1 MASKK
6 KKQKGMVFHQEGAT
20 NPAAAPAADHP
31 PARFVVPKP
40 GKASEGG
47 MEPGTG
53 ITHKEADTMGKP
65 KVYPSKETIRTCEGL
80 PDVKHPPGPDN
91 LSPDSIRSGIRVTLD
106 NNSMWNE
113 FFRCRT
119 EMILTQQGSRM
130 FPSCRF
136 RISGLQPSRKYS
148 LVMDVQPLDNSCYK
162 WTGKTWQ
169 VAGKAESHVKSQPFA
184 HPDSPSA
191 GQHWMQSPVSFYKL
205 KLTNNISDQ
214 DGNTVLRPLHRYLPR
229 LHVVQSDKAAKDIK
243 LNGPSVVTFT
253 FPQTEFMAVTAY
265 QNSRFSQLKVDYN
278 PFAKGLKEEGS
289 GSLGLLKLKL
299 KSGKDSL
306 KDGGTTS
313 SEQHPV
319 KKSLKS
325 LLANHKP
332 KSSKPVD
339 PTPSGSG
346 DLQKK
351 TTTEE
356 DQAAVTGESLCSN
369 PLPAQKLFSELI
381 REAHVS
387 LHRCN
392 LEQLGINNN
401 TPHRT
406 ERTNS
411 KTTAL
416 KSKDVPKRESIPGRT
431 QRDTSSAKTA
441 DTVVTKRKVKK
452 DKDLLNSV
460 NCKDKVRTDCSE
472 VSNVVAQNSSVDSD
486 SQSKPEVPPEEIKK
500 HKRLA
505 PLPALAL
512 FLKQHSTKSKM
523 AKSKLDPPPPE
534 APAGLPSDCAN
545 KATNSSK
552 DLTGDVLNQASG
564 HTDAHLPPDKMNVT
578 GQVVGTACKPS
589 SPLCPDAVVF
599 TDPKTLR
606 SQDSLVVSTDPKTLR
621 SQDSLV
627 VSTDPKILRSQ
638 DSLVFSADPKT
649 LRSHDSLVVCAD
661 PNTLRS
667 HGSLVVSTDP
677 KTLRSQDLLASVSES
692 IGPEPTVTQV
702 LPNSDLQF
710 CKASTS
716 ISNISS
722 TLATSSVSPILLSVL
737 PNSAPNSPPTPTIP
751 ESSTLPSQSL
761 TMKSDSLLPDP
772 ECSSFGF
779 EPLSPASSPEPLPSL
794 PISLSF
800 DLDATT
806 SETTPK
812 SVHPEEF
819 QHSEDSAS
827 VFKWHTVLPPPEP
840 YVDPPFTFQP
850 QALPLGS
857 VTPPLFPSQTPSHPE
872 PQTHDPSTPMS
883 PSDPTPSFQESEQSL
898 PFPAE
903 LSPLALQLP
912 LSPTFSSLGGD
923 GLSPTPSLADLV
935 HFFSIDDNL
944 GMEVEFANTEPL
956 HGPSPPPTTVEANA
970 PEPSQQVEPSP
981 ANKPCKRK
989 KKKTQRQK
997 LAKTDATPEVDA
1009 SIYTK
1014 MQPNLEE
1021 VEEQLFISFTS
1032 KEALKRHVVDSS
1044 DVVQQPETA
1053 PEGHLQRCTDAPG
1066 N

>member
-1 MASKK
+1 MRIITLHRRILDVLEHAEDVWDLFMASKK

-20 NPAAAPAADHP
+20 TPAAAPAADHP

-47 MEPGTG
+47 TEPGTG
-53 ITHKEADTMGKP
+53 VTHKEADAMGKP
-65 KVYPSKETIRTCEGL
+65 KVYPSKEAIRTCEGL
-80 PDVKHPPGPDN
+80 PAVKHPAGPDN
-91 LSPDSIRSGIRVTLD
+91 LSPDSIRGGIRVTLD

-148 LVMDVQPLDNSCYK
+148 LVMDVHPLDNSRYK
-162 WTGKTWQ
+162 WNGKTWQ
-169 VAGKAESHVKSQPFA
+169 VAGKAESPVKSQPFA

-214 DGNTVLRPLHRYLPR
+214 EGNTVLRPLHRYLPR

-289 GSLGLLKLKL
+289 GSLGLLRLKL
-299 KSGKDSL
+299 NSGKDSH
-306 KDGGTTS
+306 KDGDTAN
-313 SEQHPV
+313 SELHPV

-332 KSSKPVD
+332 KSSKPMD
-339 PTPSGSG
+339 ARPSG
-346 DLQKK
+346 
-351 TTTEE
+351 
-356 DQAAVTGESLCSN
+356 N
-369 PLPAQKLFSELI
+369 PRPAQKLFSELI

-392 LEQLGINNN
+392 LEQLGINNT

-431 QRDTSSAKTA
+431 QRETSSAKTA

-452 DKDLLNSV
+452 DKDLLNSL
-460 NCKDKVRTDCSE
+460 NCKDKIRTDCSE
-472 VSNVVAQNSSVDSD
+472 VSNVVTQNSSVDSD
-486 SQSKPEVPPEEIKK
+486 SQSKPKVPPEEVKK
-500 HKRLA
+500 PKRLA

-523 AKSKLDPPPPE
+523 AKSKIDPPASE
-534 APAGLPSDCAN
+534 APADPPSDRAN
-545 KATNSSK
+545 KVTNSSK
-552 DLTGDVLNQASG
+552 DLTGEVLNQASG
-564 HTDAHLPPDKMNVT
+564 HTDAHLHPDKMNVT
-578 GQVVGTACKPS
+578 GQVVGTACKPP
-589 SPLCPDAVVF
+589 SPLCPDAVVS
-599 TDPKTLR
+599 TDSKTLS

-621 SQDSLV
+621 S
-627 VSTDPKILRSQ
+627 
-638 DSLVFSADPKT
+638 
-649 LRSHDSLVVCAD
+649 
-661 PNTLRS
+661 
-667 HGSLVVSTDP
+667 HGSLVVSTDAKTLSSQEP

-692 IGPEPTVTQV
+692 TGPEPTVTQV

-722 TLATSSVSPILLSVL
+722 TLTTSSVSPILLPVL
-737 PNSAPNSPPTPTIP
+737 PNPAPNSPPTPTIP
-751 ESSTLPSQSL
+751 ESPTLPSQSL

-794 PISLSF
+794 PISLAF

-812 SVHPEEF
+812 PGHPEEF
-819 QHSEDSAS
+819 QPCEDSAS

-840 YVDPPFTFQP
+840 YEDPPFTFQS
-850 QALPLGS
+850 QALPLAS
-857 VTPPLFPSQTPSHPE
+857 VTPPLFQSQTPSHLE
-872 PQTHDPSTPMS
+872 PQTHDPSTPMP
-883 PSDPTPSFQESEQSL
+883 PSDPPPSFQESEQSL

-944 GMEVEFANTEPL
+944 GMEVEFAGTEPL

-970 PEPSQQVEPSP
+970 PEPSQEVEPSP

-989 KKKTQRQK
+989 KKKTRRHK
-997 LAKTDATPEVDA
+997 LAETDVTPEVDA

-1044 DVVQQPETA
+1044 DVAQQPETA
-1053 PEGHLQRCTDAPG
+1053 PEGHLQPGAGAPG
-1066 N
+1066 NVPGGPPAHPPPRSLSGAADPGPAAAAATG